1 MLHSHLDESAVHQG
15 SRKMSRFDIRVA
27 VEILFLRV
35 LLEIIMINFC
45 SGKNVLQTAQLDII
59 GFDECE
65 MSE

>member
-1 MLHSHLDESAVHQG
+1 
-15 SRKMSRFDIRVA
+15 MSRFDIRVA

-65 MSE
+65 MGE